1 MGRGDRKVGYLGNAG
16 NFVEGYL
23 TKYVGFDGNYEE
35 EFDPY
40 GIEYFYV
47 GESRCL
53 FDEKNY
59 ESYRLGWIENEEW
72 VWLFVIFFIDDDEEI
87 VVIIYLLIGIFI
99 WIYFDNEE
107 NEIIELNRNKIFELF
122 FLWYFIILV
131 VINIV
136 KKNKYDAFV
145 NSKLLI
151 DRYTWEKWC

>member
-1 MGRGDRKVGYLGNAG
+1 LNILPRFYTEYDEYKVKEEVVGRGDRKVGYLGNAG

-59 ESYRLGWIENEEW
+59 ESYRLG
-72 VWLFVIFFIDDDEEI
+72 
-87 VVIIYLLIGIFI
+87 
-99 WIYFDNEE
+99 
-107 NEIIELNRNKIFELF
+107 
-122 FLWYFIILV
+122 
-131 VINIV
+131 
-136 KKNKYDAFV
+136 
-145 NSKLLI
+145 
-151 DRYTWEKWC
+151 